1 MGLFNGKE
9 VNELVV
15 KTKENT
21 NDIMAV
27 RRDIESNRYEIENF
41 KVQQEEKMQLLMD
54 EILNIKNNY
63 SNKVRLIEDEKDSL
77 KNELDEIM
85 SLQKIKKDKLTIL
98 DVCKYPDVINIKTA
112 EFKYYLYKNGVMNMT
127 INKERNSFTLNIDG
141 LDKVNSE
148 LKEHFLI
155 VENKLLFNNTILEY
169 IKKYEKEILE
179 SVNQYN
185 AKQGQYKTSK
195 KKLESR
201 NVGNYQ
207 DEINKICSPDGIY
220 ENNKDKWKAIYKI
233 FMIKYPSIFNE
244 WNNFKETTES
254 DKTHKSSLVHY
265 VVTEKGEGNYL
276 LKIACDLFA

>member
-27 RRDIESNRYEIENF
+27 RRDIENNRYEIEDF
-41 KVQQEEKMQLLMD
+41 KIKQEEKMQLLMD
-54 EILNIKNNY
+54 EILNLKNNY

-98 DVCKYPDVINIKTA
+98 DVCKHPDIINIKTA

-127 INKERNSFTLNIDG
+127 INKERNSFTLNTDG
-141 LDKVNSE
+141 LCKVNSE

-185 AKQGQYKTSK
+185 AKQEQYKISK
-195 KKLESR
+195 HNLESR
-201 NVGNYQ
+201 NVTNYKE
-207 DEINKICSPDGIY
+207 EIKLICGTDSN
-220 ENNKDKWKAIYKI
+220 EKWNAIYKI
-233 FMIKYPSIFNE
+233 FSQKNKTFYDEYNKY
-244 WNNFKETTES
+244 KTEHHVEGKYDIS
-254 DKTHKSSLVHY
+254 MVAY
-265 VVTEKGEGNYL
+265 VVSVMGEGNYL